1 MSSQL
6 TAAQQAAVEHTEGP
20 LLVLAGPG
28 SGKTRVITH
37 RISRLLETGAAADQI
52 LALTFTNKAARE
64 MSDRAGRLTGGSRV
78 QVSTFH
84 RFCAR
89 LLRRWPERVGLR
101 ANFTI
106 LDQSDQT
113 AIIRRIMKDLNLD
126 SSVHEPAKVL
136 ARISRARNDMITSAE
151 FRQRFEQRV
160 SGPIDAAV
168 CMVFPEYERR
178 VREQNSVDFDDLLLH
193 VVHMLHEEPEL
204 RSILDEQFRWI
215 LVDEYQDT
223 NFAQYQIVHAM
234 SQDYRNL
241 CVTGDPDQSIYGWR
255 GARPANITAFE
266 RDYPER
272 AVVSLDQN
280 FRSTGRI
287 VRCADRL
294 ISANR
299 RPHRGRLTTDNP
311 EGSPVRLV
319 VHADGEAEADAIA
332 REILADVSSGHRQFR
347 DFAIFYRVNALS
359 RLFETTF
366 ARHQI
371 PFQVAAGYSF
381 FERAEVRDLVAW
393 LRLIENH
400 ADDAAFERVINRPT
414 RGIGET
420 SLQRLRN
427 YATRERI
434 SLFQAALQAKHVPG
448 LSARTL
454 KAMLGFTDLIERLH
468 ARSSAGRVAPLLEQ
482 LIAEIDYMALWKDDN
497 EEPDEDRAANVYELI
512 SAARQYDGTAAED
525 TGSTDDAE
533 DSDGA
538 RDSDIAE
545 HSDIAEDP
553 SGASLADPTT
563 GPPSLQGFLEM
574 ATLSSEVDS
583 INSEHG
589 AVTLMTLHASK
600 GLEFPCVY
608 VTGLETGLIPHERS
622 LRDGDPAALEE
633 ERRLLFVGI
642 TRAMHSLTL
651 TQTSTRF
658 FRGIRRTTISSPFLR
673 EISSELQ
680 LSSANSGRSPVAR
693 KSPDSFA
700 QASGAAPTPFAAA
713 DDRLSEARRRFDE
726 ATRQGKARPLLMT
739 GAQLAGLSQPP
750 ADSDAADA
758 TDDAPGSHGY
768 RPGMQVRH
776 PRYGRG
782 RITEV
787 SGGSHRA
794 TVTVEFEGESIP
806 HSFVASRCPL
816 QPVGLPQ

>member
-37 RISRLLETGAAADQI
+37 RISRLLETGAAPDQI

-64 MSDRAGRLTGGSRV
+64 MSARAGRLTGGSRV

-89 LLRRWPERVGLR
+89 LLRRWPERVGLK

-106 LDQSDQT
+106 LDQPDQT

-126 SSVHEPAKVL
+126 SSVHEPGRVL

-151 FRQRFEQRV
+151 FQQRFEQRV

-168 CMVFPEYERR
+168 CIVFPEYERR

-193 VVHMLHEEPEL
+193 VVRMLHEEPEL

-255 GARPANITAFE
+255 GVRPANIAAFE

-294 ISANR
+294 ISGNR
-299 RPHRGRLTTDNP
+299 RPHRGRLTTANP
-311 EGSPVRLV
+311 DGSPVRLIV
-319 VHADGEAEADAIA
+319 FADEEAEADAIA
-332 REILADVSSGHRQFR
+332 QEILAEVSSGHREFR

-359 RLFETTF
+359 RLFETSL

-371 PFQVAAGYSF
+371 PCQVAAGYSF
-381 FERAEVRDLVAW
+381 FERTEVRDLVAW
-393 LRLIENH
+393 LRLIENR
-400 ADDAAFERVINRPT
+400 ADDAAFERIINRPT

-427 YATRERI
+427 YASRERF
-434 SLFQAALQAKHVPG
+434 SLFDAALQAKHVQG
-448 LSARTL
+448 LSARTV
-454 KAMLGFTDLIERLH
+454 KAMSGFTDLIQRLH
-468 ARSSAGRVAPLLEQ
+468 AQSADGRVAPLLER
-482 LIAEIDYMALWKDDN
+482 LIAEIDYMALWKDDQD
-497 EEPDEDRAANVYELI
+497 EPDEDRAANVYELV
-512 SAARQYDGTAAED
+512 SAARQYDGTVP
-525 TGSTDDAE
+525 DDPETPA
-533 DSDGA
+533 DSPLTNP
-538 RDSDIAE
+538 
-545 HSDIAEDP
+545 P
-553 SGASLADPTT
+553 SE
-563 GPPSLQGFLEM
+563 PPSLQGFLEI

-651 TQTSTRF
+651 TQTTARF
-658 FRGIRRTTISSPFLR
+658 FRGTRRTTISSPFVR
-673 EISSELQ
+673 EIASEIQ
-680 LSSANSGRSPVAR
+680 LSSAHSSRSPAAR
-693 KSPDSFA
+693 TAADKLTP
-700 QASGAAPTPFAAA
+700 APTPSTPL
-713 DDRLSEARRRFDE
+713 DDRLTQARRRFDE
-726 ATRQGKARPLLMT
+726 ATQQGKARPLIMT
-739 GAQLAGLSQPP
+739 GAQLAALSTP
-750 ADSDAADA
+750 APDAEAADA

-768 RPGMQVRH
+768 RPGMLVRH

-794 TVTVEFEGESIP
+794 TVTVEFEGENTS

-816 QPVGLPQ
+816 QPVGLQQ